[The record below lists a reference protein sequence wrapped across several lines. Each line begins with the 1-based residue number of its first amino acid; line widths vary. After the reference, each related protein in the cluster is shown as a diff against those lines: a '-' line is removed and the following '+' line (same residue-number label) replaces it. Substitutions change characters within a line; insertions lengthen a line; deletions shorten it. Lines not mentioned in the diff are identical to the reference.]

1 MKTEPALRLWTPGNS
16 VCVYTT
22 WSAYRSPSSFLP
34 QAASG
39 AQADCLAGE
48 RVPRDPGEH
57 YGVVIE
63 DMKMVVLYDM
73 QTEAVE
79 CCHDRDD
86 SVHALILSA
95 ITQE

>member
-1 MKTEPALRLWTPGNS
+1 
-16 VCVYTT
+16 
-22 WSAYRSPSSFLP
+22 
-34 QAASG
+34 
-39 AQADCLAGE
+39 
-48 RVPRDPGEH
+48 
-57 YGVVIE
+57 
-63 DMKMVVLYDM
+63 MKMVVLYDM